1 MKKNVAQEETS
12 MSNAFW
18 ATCQTYR
25 PRIMGIQLFSLGCW
39 SPLCVRRCGTSHTT
53 ASEASGHMIALNVPL
68 IKYSHNGKR
77 NNDFV
82 NLSLQVLCLLNW
94 LFTQQNCYLLGKN
107 FAKLDYAQRN
117 KKISTKKPRK
127 AHIQTQSSRYAMWAR
142 RVKVKADTTSLLILL
157 KLLLSL
163 VYSKSVLSSWII
175 DTIDQNV

>member
-1 MKKNVAQEETS
+1 MKKNVVQEETT

-18 ATCQTYR
+18 ATCQTYW
-25 PRIMGIQLFSLGCW
+25 PRIMGIQLFSLGCC

-53 ASEASGHMIALNVPL
+53 ASEASGHLVVLNVPL

-117 KKISTKKPRK
+117 KKISTKKPRTWSTYSNTELK
-127 AHIQTQSSRYAMWAR
+127 VCNVSKESQSEGWHNFLTYPS
-142 RVKVKADTTSLLILL
+142 
-157 KLLLSL
+157 
-163 VYSKSVLSSWII
+163 
-175 DTIDQNV
+175 